1 MDAFNDYDHDDDSS
15 LPSSVLAPSFLEIS
29 TASSVNADDVTD
41 AVVFDTLFINEYGST
56 YYTVSSS
63 YCSSIL
69 IKYFERTTF
78 PENSKNTADN
88 TNDRTN
94 YINSAISFYKK
105 TVASVLGCTLV

>member
-1 MDAFNDYDHDDDSS
+1 MDAFTDYDHDDDSS
-15 LPSSVLAPSFLEIS
+15 LSSSVLAPSFLEIS
-29 TASSVNADDVTD
+29 PTSVNETDVTN

-56 YYTVSSS
+56 YYSVSSS
-63 YCSSIL
+63 YCSGIL
-69 IKYFERTTF
+69 IKYFERTAF

-105 TVASVLGCTLV
+105 TVASALGCTLV